1 MQVKLISG
9 EFNALEGLDIITQM
23 IQIKIKNHEN
33 KINNLS
39 NEEDIKIRENKIK
52 ELQKEL
58 YELRNNLNNNRQN
71 VKLDATIHVNP

>member
-1 MQVKLISG
+1 
-9 EFNALEGLDIITQM
+9 M
-23 IQIKIKNHEN
+23 IQIKIKYHEN

>member
-23 IQIKIKNHEN
+23 IQIKIKYHEN

>member
-9 EFNALEGLDIITQM
+9 EFNASEGLDIITQM
-23 IQIKIKNHEN
+23 IQIKIKYHEN
-33 KINNLS
+33 KINNLN

-58 YELRNNLNNNRQN
+58 YDLRNNLNSNRQN